1 MVKLNAATLDSLSST
16 LSVPNYD
23 PQTLTTGIVHFGV
36 GGFHR
41 SHGAMYLDRLLNA
54 GQGAGWAICG
64 VGVLAGDAHM
74 REVFAA
80 QDNLYTLLT
89 KSPDGHTEA
98 RIIGSIHEFLFA
110 PDDPEAVLEKLAD
123 PATRIVSLTVTEG
136 GYSVSNTTGAFDPSS
151 ADLQHDLNTTEPS
164 RTVFGFLTE
173 GLRRRRDRGLSPFTV
188 VSCDNMQGNGHVA
201 QHALT
206 SFARLKDPEL
216 GEWIAAQVAFPN
228 SMVDRIT
235 PVTTDAVRQ
244 EIQAEY
250 GLEDAWPVLAESFTQ
265 WVLED
270 HFTAGRPALETVGV
284 QLVQDVEPYELMK
297 LRLLNASHQAMSYF
311 GLLAGY
317 KYVHEVCQNG
327 LLVDF
332 LMGYM
337 VREAVPTLRP
347 VPGIDLNA
355 YSHELIERFSS
366 EAIQD
371 TLERLIFDSSE
382 RIPKFLLPVV
392 REQLSAGG
400 EIRHA
405 ALVVASWS
413 LYAAQTGPDG
423 RFPVLPDVRATLL
436 SQAARLEA
444 TQPGAFLEVGEV
456 FGDLAQNERFRAAY
470 LSALDSLRLNGPLGA
485 VQALADQTQTDQT
498 PSDQTLTGQNVGV
511 S

>member
-1 MVKLNAATLDSLSST
+1 MVKLNAATLDSLKST

-41 SHGAMYLDRLLNA
+41 SHEAMYLDRLLNA

-64 VGVLAGDAHM
+64 VGVLAGDAQM
-74 REVFAA
+74 RDVFAA

-123 PATRIVSLTVTEG
+123 PSTRIVSLTVTEG
-136 GYSVSNTTGAFDPSS
+136 GYSVSNTTGAFDPSG
-151 ADLQHDLNTTEPS
+151 ADLQHDLNTPGPP

-173 GLRRRRDRGLSPFTV
+173 GLRRRRDRGMLPFTV

-206 SFARLKDPEL
+206 SFARLKDAAL

-235 PVTTDAVRQ
+235 PVTTDAVRHD
-244 EIQAEY
+244 IQAEY

-270 HFTAGRPALETVGV
+270 HFTAGRPQLETVGV
-284 QLVQDVEPYELMK
+284 QVVHDVEPYELMK
-297 LRLLNASHQAMSYF
+297 LRLLNASHQAMSYL

-317 KYVHEVCQNG
+317 RYVHEVCQNG
-327 LLVDF
+327 LLVEF
-332 LMGYM
+332 LLGYM
-337 VREAVPTLRP
+337 AREAVPTLRP
-347 VPGIDLNA
+347 VPGIDLSA
-355 YSHELIERFSS
+355 YSHQLIERFGS

-392 REQLSAGG
+392 REQLSAGR
-400 EIRHA
+400 EIGHA
-405 ALVVASWS
+405 ALVLASWS
-413 LYAAQTGPDG
+413 VYAAQAVPGG
-423 RFPVLPDVRATLL
+423 RFPVLPDVRSALL
-436 SQAARLEA
+436 SDAAGREA
-444 TQPGAFLEVGEV
+444 IQPGAFLEIEEV
-456 FGDLAQNERFRAAY
+456 FGDLGQNERFRAAY
-470 LSALDSLRLNGPLGA
+470 LSALESLRLRGPLSA
-485 VQALADQTQTDQT
+485 VQALADQTRTD
-498 PSDQTLTGQNVGV
+498 QNVGV